1 MNIAIIPARSGSK
14 RIRNKNIKKF
24 LGHPMIYWSIKRAK
38 QSNIFDEIIVST
50 DSRRI
55 KSIAEN
61 LGCNVPFLRPKKIS
75 DDKTGIDEVIFH
87 TLNLL
92 KKIKPKFVC
101 CINATSPLILSKDLI
116 AGLKRIKKKKLE
128 YVFSAA
134 KYDYPIQRSF
144 QFKKKKLKMLYAKY
158 YNYNTQDLN
167 ETFHDA
173 AQFYWGTTDAWLNKK
188 KIFTKNSSI
197 IEIPN
202 YRVQDIDTI
211 EDWKYAELKYKILK
225 KF

>member
-1 MNIAIIPARSGSK
+1 
-14 RIRNKNIKKF
+14 
-24 LGHPMIYWSIKRAK
+24 
-38 QSNIFDEIIVST
+38 
-50 DSRRI
+50 
-55 KSIAEN
+55 
-61 LGCNVPFLRPKKIS
+61 
-75 DDKTGIDEVIFH
+75 
-87 TLNLL
+87 
-92 KKIKPKFVC
+92 
-101 CINATSPLILSKDLI
+101 
-116 AGLKRIKKKKLE
+116 
-128 YVFSAA
+128 
-134 KYDYPIQRSF
+134 
-144 QFKKKKLKMLYAKY
+144 MLYAKY

>member
-14 RIRNKNIKKF
+14 RIRYKNVKKF
-24 LGHPMIYWSIKRAK
+24 LGHPIIYWSIKKAK
-38 QSNIFDEIIVST
+38 ESNIFDKIIVST
-50 DSRRI
+50 DSKRI

-61 LGCNVPFLRPKKIS
+61 LGCSVPFLRPKKIS
-75 DDKTGIDEVIFH
+75 GDRTGIDEVIFH
-87 TLNLL
+87 SLNLL

-101 CINATSPLILSKDLI
+101 CISATSPLILSKDLI
-116 AGLKRIKKKKLE
+116 AGLKKIKKNKLDF
-128 YVFSAA
+128 VFSAA

-158 YNYNTQDLN
+158 YNSNTQDLN
-167 ETFHDA
+167 EIFHDA
-173 AQFYWGTTDAWLNKK
+173 GQFYWGTTDAWFNKK

-202 YRVQDIDTI
+202 YRVQDIDTM